1 MFKRNRLAN
10 RRGNASTGQE
20 LSLGPWRLSAIEIF
34 HFFSRG
40 NDRTIRLEIPRKRDE
55 VCRLVQK
62 VPRLRKKERADR
74 YAEDGSQMQ
83 LASPPPLMHS
93 DLDKIRAR

>member
-1 MFKRNRLAN
+1 MPF
-10 RRGNASTGQE
+10 GS
-20 LSLGPWRLSAIEIF
+20 
-34 HFFSRG
+34 
-40 NDRTIRLEIPRKRDE
+40 
-55 VCRLVQK
+55 K